1 MRKLTLDSR
10 ARQAYRGLVTRK
22 QTPIAIIRKAR
33 TLSQQDMAR
42 LLGVSQQT
50 LSKFETGRLAPDAAV
65 RVRMAAIL
73 GVSENELFEAK
84 AS

>member
-1 MRKLTLDSR
+1 
-10 ARQAYRGLVTRK
+10 
-22 QTPIAIIRKAR
+22 
-33 TLSQQDMAR
+33 MAR

-50 LSKFETGRLAPDAAV
+50 LSKFETGRLAPNAAV

-73 GVSENELFEAK
+73 GVSETELFEAK